1 MTPFSIPS
9 NQIQKRLSNLQ
20 EQLRVNQLDGAL
32 IIQRVDLIYF
42 SGTAQN
48 GCLFVP
54 AHGTPLLF
62 IKRSYS
68 RARKESP
75 LKHVV
80 RIQSIK
86 DVPRLIRDFYTDLPK
101 MLGLELDVMPVNQ
114 FRFIESLFPGCSPVD
129 ASKLILIIRMI
140 KSDWE
145 IAQMEQTADMSAKT
159 FAYMQSALQEGYT
172 EMEFAGMFET
182 FARRQGHGGKIR
194 IRDYQTEG
202 YPWHVLSGKSGS
214 LSGLLDSPA
223 SGPGTSLAF
232 PCGAGHKKLQSN
244 EPIMVDFAAVLNGF
258 HMDETRMFAIN
269 TMPTRALKASEDAI
283 NIHDFILE
291 KAGPGMSSGELFQMA
306 VDRADFLGCADSFL
320 GAPQSK
326 VKFIGHG
333 IGHELIEPPIIAQ
346 GKKDLLQPGM
356 TIALEPKMVVENE
369 FTAGIESVFVVTD
382 SGTRLISRV
391 PIQIFIC

>member
-1 MTPFSIPS
+1 MTPFSVPFG
-9 NQIQKRLSNLQ
+9 QIQKRLSLLQ
-20 EQLRVNQLDGAL
+20 EQLRANRLNGAL

-54 AHGTPLLF
+54 AHDAPLLF

-75 LKHVV
+75 LKHVI

-86 DVPRLIRDFYTDLPK
+86 DIPGLIQDYTHDLPK
-101 MLGLELDVMPVNQ
+101 NLGLELDVMPVNQ

-129 ASKLILIIRMI
+129 ASGLILAMRMI

-145 IAQMEQTADMSAKT
+145 ITQMEQTADMSAKT
-159 FAYMQSALQEGYT
+159 FAYMRSSLQEGYT

-182 FARRQGHGGKIR
+182 FARRHGHGGKIR

-223 SGPGTSLAF
+223 SGTGTSLAF
-232 PCGAGHKKLQSN
+232 PCGAGHKKLQSD
-244 EPIMVDFAAVLNGF
+244 EPIMVDFAAVLNGY
-258 HMDETRMFAIN
+258 HMDETRMFAIG
-269 TMPTRALKASEDAI
+269 TMPAKALKACEDAV

-291 KAGPGMSSGELFQMA
+291 KAGPGVSSGALFQMA
-306 VDRADFLGCADSFL
+306 VDRADSLGCSDSFL
-320 GAPQSK
+320 GTAGSK
-326 VKFIGHG
+326 VRFIGHG
-333 IGHELIEPPIIAQ
+333 IGLELIEPPIIAH
-346 GKKDLLQPGM
+346 GKEDILQPGM
-356 TIALEPKMVVENE
+356 TIALEPKLVVENQ
-369 FTAGIESVFVVTD
+369 FTAGIESVFKVTRN
-382 SGTRLISRV
+382 GTRLISRV
-391 PIQIFIC
+391 PVQIFVC